1 MDIEE
6 EFEVKRQALEL
17 MKERIG
23 NELRQLR
30 EKIEKA
36 AHKTDED
43 MEKALTRA
51 QEQLQALVDTV
62 TAEDSK
68 QQTAVED
75 LGMSVQRAV
84 EEGRQALELFENM
97 KASRQ
102 EEFRM
107 LRQAIDDT
115 SFDVD
120 DHLTNAK
127 RDLRNTREEMLS
139 YIQQETKTR
148 VQRFEELSLSV
159 RNEFRGPR

>member
-17 MKERIG
+17 MKERIR
-23 NELRQLR
+23 NEQRQLK

-43 MEKALTRA
+43 MEKALLRA
-51 QEQLQALVDTV
+51 QDQMQALVEAV
-62 TAEDSK
+62 TGEDSK
-68 QQTAVED
+68 QQTTVED
-75 LGMSVQRAV
+75 LGVIVQRAV
-84 EEGRQALELFENM
+84 EEGQEALNLFENM

-102 EEFRM
+102 AEFQT
-107 LRQAIDDT
+107 LRQDIDSA

-148 VQRFEELSLSV
+148 VQHFEELSLSV